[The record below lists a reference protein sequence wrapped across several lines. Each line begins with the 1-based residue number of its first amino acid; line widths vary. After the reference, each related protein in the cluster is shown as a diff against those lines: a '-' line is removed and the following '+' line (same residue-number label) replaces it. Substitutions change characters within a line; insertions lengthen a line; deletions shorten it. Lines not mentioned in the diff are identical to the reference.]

1 MRIIADPN
9 IACVR
14 DAFAALGELRLVSGR
29 DWTPAIA
36 RDADLL
42 LVRSVT
48 RVDAALL
55 EGSRVRFVGTATS
68 GVDHIDLEYLSH
80 KGIAFAAAP
89 GSNATAVAEYVLSAL
104 LALAQERGDSLAGMT
119 AGIIGYGQVGARV
132 ARMLG
137 ALGIECI
144 INDPPLQELTGAA
157 QYRSL
162 DEALSAHVVSLHV
175 PLTASGFHPTA
186 NLIGLDEMTRMR
198 DDAILIN
205 TARGGVLD
213 EPALRTLLMPRPRM
227 AAVIDCWCHEP
238 DIDVELL
245 RRAAIGTPHIA
256 GYSEA
261 AKLRA
266 TEMLYQSVCEFFSVP
281 TEWQPPAAADTLRTL
296 FLDEAATDED
306 LLRRAVFA
314 CYDPRDDHRALAKID
329 GLPLAERGRHF
340 DALRAQYRT
349 RREFSAV
356 AVLAPSDRLAFR
368 AVLRALGFGVVTEE
382 SSWPASP

>member
-9 IACVR
+9 IAYVR
-14 DAFAALGELRLVSGR
+14 DAFAALGELRLASGR
-29 DWTPAIA
+29 DWTPEIA

-89 GSNATAVAEYVLSAL
+89 GSNATAVAEYVLSAVL
-104 LALAQERGDSLAGMT
+104 VLAQERGDSLTGMT
-119 AGIIGYGQVGARV
+119 AGIIGCGHVGARV
-132 ARMLG
+132 TDLLG
-137 ALGIECI
+137 ALGVECI
-144 INDPPLQELTGAA
+144 INDPPLQELTGDVK
-157 QYRSL
+157 YRTL

-175 PLTASGFHPTA
+175 PLTASGSHPTV
-186 NLIGLDEMTRMR
+186 NLIGLDELTRMR
-198 DDAILIN
+198 NDAILIN
-205 TARGGVLD
+205 TARGGVVD
-213 EPALRTLLMPRPRM
+213 EPALRTLLTRRPGM

-256 GYSEA
+256 GYSDD

-266 TEMLYQSVCEFFSVP
+266 TEMLYQSVCEFLSVP

-296 FLDEAATDED
+296 CLDEAETDED

-314 CYDPRDDHRALAKID
+314 CYDARDDHRALAEID
-329 GLPLAERGRHF
+329 GLPLAERGQHF
-340 DALRAQYRT
+340 DALRAHYRT

-356 AVLAPSDRLAFR
+356 EVLAPSDRPAFR
-368 AVLRALGFGVVTEE
+368 ALLRALGFGVVAGTTG
-382 SSWPASP
+382 

>member
-9 IACVR
+9 IAYVG
-14 DAFAALGELRLVSGR
+14 DAFASLGDLCVVPGR
-29 DWTPAIA
+29 DWTPEIA

-68 GVDHIDLEYLSH
+68 GVDHIDLEYLSR

-104 LALAQERGDSLAGMT
+104 LILAEQRGAVLKGMT
-119 AGIIGYGQVGARV
+119 AGIIGCGHVGARV
-132 ARMLG
+132 TDLLG
-137 ALGIECI
+137 ALGVECI
-144 INDPPLQELTGAA
+144 IHDPPLQELTGEVK
-157 QYRSL
+157 YRTL
-162 DEALSAHVVSLHV
+162 DDALSAHVVSLHV
-175 PLTASGFHPTA
+175 PLTASGSHPTV
-186 NLIGLDEMTRMR
+186 NLIGLEEFTRMR
-198 DDAILIN
+198 NDAILIN
-205 TARGGVLD
+205 TARGGVID
-213 EPALRTLLMPRPRM
+213 EPALRTLLMRRPRM

-238 DIDVELL
+238 DIDVELS

-256 GYSEA
+256 GYSDD

-266 TEMLYQSVCEFFSVP
+266 TEMLYQSVCEFLSVP
-281 TEWQPPAAADTLRTL
+281 TEWQPPVAADTMRTL
-296 FLDEAATDED
+296 CLDEAETDED

-314 CYDPRDDHRALAKID
+314 CYDPRDDHRALAEID
-329 GLPLAERGRHF
+329 GLPLAERGPHF
-340 DALRAQYRT
+340 DALRAHYRA

-356 AVLAPSDRLAFR
+356 EVLAPSDRPAFR
-368 AVLRALGFGVVTEE
+368 ALLRALGFGVAADT
-382 SSWPASP
+382 AG